1 MSFWNIPSIE
11 PKLAYRWYISFGD
24 RNIESQNSN
33 ALPHWVCKKVTK
45 PSYQIKHTEH
55 KYLGVHRFNYPTHL
69 EWQPITLTLVDVY
82 NFDQKKFEFTKE
94 RKDIDLNITN
104 NVSVNNNTREKT
116 NIGELVDQ
124 TITANR
130 STQLFFYYFLKEAG
144 YIDPNEGI
152 YQDLLARFTQTLTKR
167 KMVGAFIG
175 KNEDYAQGRRSDDPN
190 NTYIDQN
197 SWNTLDINEINEF
210 GQVTEKWKLFNPL
223 ITSVKFGELA
233 YETDG
238 VVDISIDLVYDWA
251 ELVPTSYKD
260 IDNPRNFKG
269 DIRKEIEN
277 IEEQVI
283 QEKEEKESIFNE
295 IQKRYIDNEKALKE
309 SQLRLNKNNYFKN
322 QKDIISKTFVEHKK
336 YSNIKEL
343 RSDDRNEILRLKK
356 EILDKEQL
364 QDLSYDIQRKEV
376 SINEAQKEI
385 QLTEEQLRIFRVA
398 ESKRVIDR
406 NKEIEQKRKEA
417 ANAGKE
423 REERERKLLLEEE
436 ETRKKIEAEEQG
448 KKPLATRKAL
458 AEYKVQ
464 LAQQA
469 LEKSGKEI
477 PNYETGVSEEIQADE
492 RNTKKTRVVTPET
505 LVKEQNLLKET
516 KENSRNNALERE
528 VYALEQEKNEYERQS
543 QTSEQQKSVEGVK
556 QQRIQAEKELED
568 AKKKRDE
575 LRKRLQEG
583 SNSEELSKDQ
593 A

>member
-24 RNIESQNSN
+24 RNIESQNTN

-104 NVSVNNNTREKT
+104 NVSVNNNTREKA

-175 KNEDYAQGRRSDDPN
+175 KNEDYAEGRRFDDAN

-251 ELVPTSYKD
+251 ELVPSANDAYTKENYSPEYYNNSVVKIKEE
-260 IDNPRNFKG
+260 IDNEK
-269 DIRKEIEN
+269 KE
-277 IEEQVI
+277 
-283 QEKEEKESIFNE
+283 KKTIFDE
-295 IQKRYIDNEKALKE
+295 IQKRYTDNEKALKE
-309 SQLRLNKNNYFKN
+309 SQLKLNRNNYFKN
-322 QKDIISKTFVEHKK
+322 QKDIVSNTFIEHKK

-364 QDLSYDIQRKEV
+364 QDLRYDIQKKEV

-385 QLTEEQLRIFRVA
+385 RLTEA
-398 ESKRVIDR
+398 EYLKKIKKD
-406 NKEIEQKRKEA
+406 KEDLEKQ
-417 ANAGKE
+417 NAIYEKNQEKARMAGIE
-423 REERERKLLLEEE
+423 REEIQ
-436 ETRKKIEAEEQG
+436 KKIEAEEQR

-458 AEYKVQ
+458 AEYRVQ

-477 PNYETGVSEEIQADE
+477 PNYETGVSEEIQTDE
-492 RNTKKTRVVTPET
+492 RNIKKTRVVTPET
-505 LVKEQNLLKET
+505 FVKEQNLLKET